1 MTESSDRGVFI
12 ASPISREINWIMTD
26 NFAPEFN
33 ICNKP

>member
-1 MTESSDRGVFI
+1 MESSLQ
-12 ASPISREINWIMTD
+12 APISREINWIMTD